1 MNILAAATHLN
12 TYRGWT
18 KIINERFE
26 VEHYLRGEKLHRD
39 IEYRICLLLA
49 KYFYEQGA
57 DTVPQIRG
65 KLKEWAKENSFFFT
79 VAMNQV
85 AERVISYNMRLL
97 EPEVWISQADVDRIL
112 DLCDTENEKKV
123 ALGVLCYAKS
133 YADLSGYFKL
143 SLGAMSL
150 WLGIDRRVF
159 KEILNILNQLGYIE
173 LVECGDIHS
182 WYQSVVNTQL
192 NTYKLTMP
200 SENSGEFKL
209 QGNDIQALYDW
220 IFYQINYDQ
229 EFWVDIPGYNNWY
242 QVSSMGRVK
251 ARSREI
257 GGRVWPE
264 KILKIKTLPSG
275 RNYVYLHNPQTHKQ
289 DKVAVDKLQ
298 STFS

>member
-1 MNILAAATHLN
+1 MNILAAATHLS

-97 EPEVWISQADVDRIL
+97 EPEVWINQADVDRIL
-112 DLCDTENEKKV
+112 DLCDTRAEQKI
-123 ALGVLCYAKS
+123 ALGVLCYAKAMS
-133 YADLSGYFKL
+133 DYQGQFKL
-143 SLGAMSL
+143 SMGAFAQ
-150 WLGIDRRVF
+150 WVEIDRGVLR
-159 KEILNILNQLGYIE
+159 KTLDTLMALEYIK
-173 LVECGDIHS
+173 LIKCGDIHS

-192 NTYKLTMP
+192 NTYQMTVP
-200 SENSGEFKL
+200 AENIGEYQL
-209 QGNDIQALYDW
+209 RNNDIQALYEEAVLGQGHDGEVW
-220 IFYQINYDQ
+220 YD
-229 EFWVDIPGYNNWY
+229 VPGYNNWY
-242 QVSSMGRVK
+242 QVSNQDRVR
-251 ARSREI
+251 ANRREI
-257 GGRVWPE
+257 NGKEFPARMLRNT
-264 KILKIKTLPSG
+264 IAPSG
-275 RNYVYLHNPQTHKQ
+275 RQYVYLFNPELNKQ
-289 DKVAVDKLQ
+289 QKIAVDKLRDGL
-298 STFS
+298 S